1 MGNISRSQWYRKKIS
16 NFLNSN
22 EKEIFILLYGRE
34 IKYVAKRFQ
43 EKLTITPGTCAGI
56 TDNRKICRLSKK

>member
-1 MGNISRSQWYRKKIS
+1 MGNISRSQWYRKKII

-22 EKEIFILLYGRE
+22 KKETFILLYGRE
-34 IKYVAKRFQ
+34 IKDVSKRFQ
-43 EKLTITPGTCAGI
+43 GKLTITPGTCTGI